1 MVDLGERFLPYPLK
15 ISEIRNR
22 LVQLS
27 KTSDRGDEYKPMIKQ
42 VDLIDGVFNFGTISK
57 NYLDKLYED
66 ARKHAVAKMGF
77 VFPFPNFAFRYSHEE
92 NGQALGMTLVNFQHK
107 DASGSYNLMMCF
119 SHKQNGSMKI
129 IGGDIQA
136 DIPNPSLHHFRS
148 INPNDTI
155 EETRLIYRLVVVPI
169 FAFCLVL
176 NTKNIPKITEIPSP
190 KLQAKRAKE
199 GLPPLP
205 YTTNVNL
212 NAYMIARNNTESGN
226 TGTHTRPRPHLRR
239 AHLRTIM
246 RGEELVTI
254 PVQQCMVNWDGE
266 LPLMREEYK
275 VKTTNL
281 EK

>member
-1 MVDLGERFLPYPLK
+1 
-15 ISEIRNR
+15 
-22 LVQLS
+22 
-27 KTSDRGDEYKPMIKQ
+27 
-42 VDLIDGVFNFGTISK
+42 
-57 NYLDKLYED
+57 
-66 ARKHAVAKMGF
+66 
-77 VFPFPNFAFRYSHEE
+77 
-92 NGQALGMTLVNFQHK
+92 
-107 DASGSYNLMMCF
+107 
-119 SHKQNGSMKI
+119 
-129 IGGDIQA
+129 
-136 DIPNPSLHHFRS
+136 
-148 INPNDTI
+148 
-155 EETRLIYRLVVVPI
+155 VVVPI

-212 NAYMIARNNTESGN
+212 NAYMTARNNTESGN
-226 TGTHTRPRPHLRR
+226 IGTHASPRPHLRR

-246 RGEELVTI
+246 RAEELVTI

>member
-1 MVDLGERFLPYPLK
+1 MPEYGSHIDEFYSL
-15 ISEIRNR
+15 SEKDTEEHTKEIYEATMFPI
-22 LVQLS
+22 LILS
-27 KTSDRGDEYKPMIKQ
+27 
-42 VDLIDGVFNFGTISK
+42 
-57 NYLDKLYED
+57 
-66 ARKHAVAKMGF
+66 
-77 VFPFPNFAFRYSHEE
+77 
-92 NGQALGMTLVNFQHK
+92 
-107 DASGSYNLMMCF
+107 
-119 SHKQNGSMKI
+119 
-129 IGGDIQA
+129 
-136 DIPNPSLHHFRS
+136 
-148 INPNDTI
+148 
-155 EETRLIYRLVVVPI
+155 
-169 FAFCLVL
+169 LVL
-176 NTKNIPKITEIPSP
+176 NTKNVPKTTIMPSK
-190 KLQAKRAKE
+190 KLQKIREKE
-199 GLPPLP
+199 GKASLP